1 MIWLLASLAAIA
13 GVALLALLFDPGA
26 APRATA
32 RVVSVQPEG
41 WIDVE
46 VDGRPDRVRLIGIE
60 TPPAVP
66 AILKELVGGGAVR
79 VERDA
84 QERDEAGRLLAWL
97 WSGDT
102 LVNAEL
108 VRQGAARAAPERVNV
123 RHHLRLLAAQREAW
137 EARRGLWGPP

>member
-1 MIWLLASLAAIA
+1 MIWLLASLATIA
-13 GVALLALLFDPGA
+13 AVALLALVFHPGA
-26 APRATA
+26 APRTAA

-46 VDGRPDRVRLIGIE
+46 VDGRMERVRLIGVE
-60 TPPAVP
+60 TPPGAP
-66 AILKELVGGGAVR
+66 ATLQGLVGGGAVH

-97 WSGDT
+97 WAGDT

-108 VRQGAARAAPERVNV
+108 VRRGEARAAPERVNV
-123 RHHLRLLAAQREAW
+123 RHHLRLLAAQREAR
-137 EARRGLWGPP
+137 EARRGHWGRP